1 MYIPVHFLASSF
13 SDEKLDIVWNH
24 WLPVSTAM
32 FCAHTK
38 LAINAPK
45 DGRGIGQKQVLEQNL
60 SSTDV
65 HGRTSVE
72 RYTDVQQLKM
82 VQMVSQSQFFRGF
95 YLLYLMR
102 LPACPKKCAKFYSCE
117 GLIPFIT
124 TQSVRQNYT
133 SVYSFDCKLWLCHNI
148 AAAWNNRHPWR

>member
-1 MYIPVHFLASSF
+1 MPFNQNCQGWQWFHTA
-13 SDEKLDIVWNH
+13 
-24 WLPVSTAM
+24 AM
-32 FCAHTK
+32 FCACTK

-82 VQMVSQSQFFRGF
+82 VQMVSQPLYFAILF
-95 YLLYLMR
+95 YLSDEVTFLV
-102 LPACPKKCAKFYSCE
+102 K
-117 GLIPFIT
+117 
-124 TQSVRQNYT
+124 
-133 SVYSFDCKLWLCHNI
+133 
-148 AAAWNNRHPWR
+148 